1 MGQFNNCHIIAPLHY
16 MGHYNKNTYR
26 NLMKIA
32 TSKFLYR
39 ISTPNKI
46 VGDDVFTNDLNS
58 ATLFC
63 LECARDYGSAAVY
76 NHQTGKLIQTIGQ
89 S

>member
-1 MGQFNNCHIIAPLHY
+1 DSSITVTSLPHNSTRGIIIR
-16 MGHYNKNTYR
+16 TYTEK
-26 NLMKIA
+26 LMNIA

-46 VGDDVFTNDLNS
+46 VGDDIFTNDLNS

>member
-1 MGQFNNCHIIAPLHY
+1 MN
-16 MGHYNKNTYR
+16 
-26 NLMKIA
+26 IA

-39 ISTPNKI
+39 ISTSNK
-46 VGDDVFTNDLNS
+46 VMGDDIFTNDLNS

-63 LECARDYGSAAVY
+63 FECARDYGFAAVY